1 MKPIRLH
8 NILHIILSLC
18 KKKKK
23 GNIHVC
29 VCGATGHFW
38 KDIWTIVNKLFLL
51 GNYESSGMDFNLPFF
66 ILFGCLLKK
75 KKKMKTD
82 RRRFGF
88 HVHWPWGYYIREI
101 SQRKTNTVWYH
112 LHMESR
118 RAELTEG
125 NRRMVTRVGVWGKM
139 GRYWSKKYILST
151 VRWVSSEDLMYSFV
165 YYYITHCCC
174 CCC

>member
-1 MKPIRLH
+1 
-8 NILHIILSLC
+8 
-18 KKKKK
+18 
-23 GNIHVC
+23 
-29 VCGATGHFW
+29 
-38 KDIWTIVNKLFLL
+38 
-51 GNYESSGMDFNLPFF
+51 MDFNLPFY
-66 ILFGCLLKK
+66 ILFGCLLK

-88 HVHWPWGYYIREI
+88 HVHWPWGYYIREM

-139 GRYWSKKYILST
+139 GRYWSKKNILST

-165 YYYITHCCC
+165 IIVIIISYTAAAAAAKSLQSCPTLCDPIDGSPPGPPRSPPAPSLGFFGQEHRSGLPFPSPMHEIH
-174 CCC
+174 